1 MSTQKI
7 TREESKEYDFN
18 LIETDSLFDDQLEC
32 LSAVSHNNEFV
43 CEEQQ
48 QDLRFNRVS
57 SCFFSVKSG
66 ISSVASSSNDLLG
79 MVDEDEE
86 KEGIYDNTNTAN
98 IKQQKN
104 RKTVALNAVDVLYH
118 DILMQVLSFVSPAD
132 LVNFSETG
140 RRANFECF
148 YYLQLQI
155 QRALQCSR
163 YNMPES
169 FIKSFGIQPLVG
181 TATFSRLASVGLTEA
196 EKLAQEFLDPHASLR
211 TIPLSQRLECLR
223 QAFLEAS
230 QCPSDSANVKAG
242 LFLTVFGGMCASYMG
257 SDIHPGQA
265 LFSLGLGASLMKAAT
280 DRHLFEKF
288 GTSPGSSGLSQS
300 CPETR
305 SPLYAMD
312 HPYSSDPYHH
322 LGLDIDTDIS
332 VQQKSPCLRNPSG
345 CVGSYMRIIRKSSLT
360 LAELIK
366 NQRRSNFLQL
376 SEMDQTHLST
386 NFIDAC
392 SSDDS
397 LPLVQSIVT
406 KHGIDVDAFY
416 ISSDGTETCALHC
429 AAFNGA
435 CRVLEFLCS
444 GFDENNS
451 ENDGGLCN
459 VNIQDS
465 NGWTALHFAAGSN
478 CLPAVRILSSHDAD
492 LTIEAG
498 NGYTPYHWAERLN
511 NTDVTAELEKLG
523 AAKRFI
529 STENK
534 FSSLARS
541 FFSNVIPA

>member
-1 MSTQKI
+1 MSAPTTADEHKDY
-7 TREESKEYDFN
+7 EPN
-18 LIETDSLFDDQLEC
+18 LIETYSIDDQLEC
-32 LSAVSHNNEFV
+32 LSAMSNE
-43 CEEQQ
+43 EN
-48 QDLRFNRVS
+48 DNPRFNRVS

-66 ISSVASSSNDLLG
+66 ISGISSVASSNDL
-79 MVDEDEE
+79 EE
-86 KEGIYDNTNTAN
+86 KIEI
-98 IKQQKN
+98 
-104 RKTVALNAVDVLYH
+104 NAVDVLYH
-118 DILMQVLSFVSPAD
+118 DILMQVLAFLNPVD
-132 LVNFSETG
+132 LVSFSETG

-155 QRALQCSR
+155 QRALQ
-163 YNMPES
+163 YVD
-169 FIKSFGIQPLVG
+169 GGVQPLVG
-181 TATFSRLASVGLTEA
+181 TATFSRLAVVDEMEA
-196 EKLAQEFLDPHASLR
+196 QKLAHEFLDPHASLR
-211 TIPLSQRLECLR
+211 TIPLTQRLEFLR

-230 QCPSDSANVKAG
+230 HPGDSANVKAG
-242 LFLTVFGGMCASYMG
+242 LFLTVLGGACASYM
-257 SDIHPGQA
+257 SSTDIHAGQA
-265 LFSLGLGASLMKAAT
+265 LFSLGLGASLMKAAK

-288 GTSPGSSGLSQS
+288 STSPSQR
-300 CPETR
+300 PEHT

-312 HPYSSDPYHH
+312 HPCSSDPYHH
-322 LGLDIDTDIS
+322 LGLDIDD
-332 VQQKSPCLRNPSG
+332 VQQPPCLRNPSG
-345 CVGSYMRIIRKSSLT
+345 CVGSYMRIIRKSSIT
-360 LAELIK
+360 LAEQIK
-366 NQRRSNFLQL
+366 NHRRSNFLQL
-376 SEMDQTHLST
+376 SELDRTHLST

-392 SSDDS
+392 SSDSS
-397 LPLVQSIVT
+397 LPLVKSIVT

-435 CRVLEFLCS
+435 CRILEFLCA
-444 GFDENNS
+444 GFDENNAN
-451 ENDGGLCN
+451 NDGGLCN

-523 AAKRFI
+523 AAKRFL

>member
-1 MSTQKI
+1 MSTQR
-7 TREESKEYDFN
+7 TTTMEESEEYDFN
-18 LIETDSLFDDQLEC
+18 IIETDSFNDQLEC
-32 LSAVSHNNEFV
+32 LSAVSNNNELI

-57 SCFFSVKSG
+57 SCFFSVRSG

-79 MVDEDEE
+79 TVIGEDEE
-86 KEGIYDNTNTAN
+86 KEGNDNTTMQ
-98 IKQQKN
+98 KKN
-104 RKTVALNAVDVLYH
+104 RTAVLNAVDVLYH
-118 DILMQVLSFVSPAD
+118 DILMQVLSFLSPVD
-132 LVNFSETG
+132 LVSFSETG

-155 QRALQCSR
+155 QRALQYSQ
-163 YNMPES
+163 NVPEM
-169 FIKSFGIQPLVG
+169 FIDSFGIKPLVG
-181 TATFSRLASVGLTEA
+181 TATFSRLASVGLMEA

-230 QCPSDSANVKAG
+230 QGPADSANVRAG
-242 LFLTVFGGMCASYMG
+242 LFFTVFGGMCASYMG

-265 LFSLGLGASLMKAAT
+265 LFSLGLGASLMKAAK
-280 DRHLFEKF
+280 DRHFFEK
-288 GTSPGSSGLSQS
+288 SPGLSQS
-300 CPETR
+300 CPEAR
-305 SPLYAMD
+305 SPLYDMD
-312 HPYSSDPYHH
+312 HPSSSDPYDH

-332 VQQKSPCLRNPSG
+332 VQQQSPCLRNPSG
-345 CVGSYMRIIRKSSLT
+345 CVGSYMRIIRKSSST

-366 NQRRSNFLQL
+366 KQRCSNFLQL
-376 SEMDQTHLST
+376 SEMDRTHLST

-392 SSDDS
+392 SSDES
-397 LPLVQSIVT
+397 LPLVKSIVT

-435 CRVLEFLCS
+435 CRILEFLCA
-444 GFDENNS
+444 GFDENDP

-459 VNIQDS
+459 LNIQDS

-478 CLPAVRILSSHDAD
+478 CLAAVRILSSHDAD

-523 AAKRFI
+523 AAKRFL
-529 STENK
+529 STDNK